1 MKSTGTTPY
10 RHAGRRP
17 PTRERGRAR
26 IMPVPGRRRRLVAGP
41 WLWFILLHAPLVA
54 AMKLSPPVAT
64 AHALLTAAVG
74 LRCLRF
80 RTCEYII
87 YVIGYVAASEPLWR
101 VSRALIFYESGK
113 YLVAA
118 LSILAILRFRLL
130 TRCDKLPLFY
140 FLLLLPS
147 VLMLP
152 EFDRRQV
159 SFNLSGPFA
168 LAMCSLFLSTQ
179 RISVEMLRKLFLVI
193 QAPILGFAFVAT
205 FSTVTTENINFYG
218 SKVASGGLGNNQASS
233 ILGLGL
239 LIAFLYVFIDRH
251 NRPLRWFMAA
261 VGIWCGAQAL
271 LTFSRGGVATAIGA
285 IAATSVFLLRDRR
298 SRGALMLRIGL
309 LVLLA
314 VYVVIPQL
322 NVITSGAFADRFTSS
337 HLTGRDRIME
347 ADLMAFR
354 ENPLFGVGPGQSKAY
369 HVRTFRLSSSHTEYT
384 RLLAEHGLHG
394 LASMLMLLWMA
405 GSRLMR
411 RAPPASK
418 ALAAGFTTWSLL
430 FMFHAAMRMAVV
442 SFIFALGA
450 AYLLAEAPTTP
461 ALGRRRRQA
470 LVPPPS
476 ARRAGSNV
484 PPRGG
489 TPVTES
495 ARPATPAAG
504 ELCRSR
510 SRRW

>member
-1 MKSTGTTPY
+1 MSFHTP
-10 RHAGRRP
+10 AS
-17 PTRERGRAR
+17 RG
-26 IMPVPGRRRRLVAGP
+26 RRLVAGP
-41 WLWFILLHAPLVA
+41 WVWFILLHAPLVV
-54 AMKLSPPVAT
+54 AMKLSPLVAT

-74 LRCLRF
+74 FRCLRF
-80 RTCEYII
+80 PAPEYVI

-118 LSILAILRFRLL
+118 LSIFAIIRFRLL
-130 TRCDKLPLFY
+130 PRCDKLPLFY
-140 FLLLLPS
+140 FMLLLPS

-152 EFDRRQV
+152 ELDRRQV

-193 QAPILGFAFVAT
+193 QAPILGLAFIAT
-205 FSTVTTENINFYG
+205 FSTVTTENINFYA
-218 SKVASGGLGNNQASS
+218 SKVAAGGLGNNQSSS

-251 NRPLRWFMAA
+251 HRPLRWFMAA
-261 VGIWCGAQAL
+261 VGIWCAAQAS

-285 IAATSVFLLRDRR
+285 IAAASVFLLRDRR

-314 VYVVIPQL
+314 AYVVIPQL
-322 NVITSGAFADRFTSS
+322 NVITSGAFTDRFTSR

-369 HVRTFRLSSSHTEYT
+369 HARTFRMSSSHTEYT
-384 RLLAEHGLHG
+384 RLLAEHGLLG
-394 LASMLMLLWMA
+394 LAAMLLLVWMV

-418 ALAAGFTTWSLL
+418 ALAAGFTTWTLL
-430 FMFHAAMRMAVV
+430 FMFHAAMRMAAV

-450 AYLLAEAPTTP
+450 AYLLANAPAP
-461 ALGRRRRQA
+461 G
-470 LVPPPS
+470 S
-476 ARRAGSNV
+476 FRRARTLAGAASRAGTGGRV
-484 PPRGG
+484 SHQVSPRQRYFD
-489 TPVTES
+489 TPGY
-495 ARPATPAAG
+495 RH
-504 ELCRSR
+504 SR
-510 SRRW
+510 NKPRR